1 MYVYNT
7 VVCVCIS
14 SFVLMFLDVI
24 TIYLFNVYSNQVN
37 VYTNYAI
44 YSRLFICTYEDFVH
58 FNLI

>member
-14 SFVLMFLDVI
+14 CFVLMFLDVI

-37 VYTNYAI
+37 VYKNYTQAL
-44 YSRLFICTYEDFVH
+44 SLS
-58 FNLI
+58 NLSIKGCFSVKE